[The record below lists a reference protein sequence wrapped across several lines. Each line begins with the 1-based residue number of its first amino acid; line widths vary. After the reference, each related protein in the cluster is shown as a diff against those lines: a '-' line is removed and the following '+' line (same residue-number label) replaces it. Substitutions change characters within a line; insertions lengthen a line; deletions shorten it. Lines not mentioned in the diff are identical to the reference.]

1 MTDTAPGSPAVLGIR
16 FVELTPA
23 ALAALADRDLVS
35 AGALAGVALTDFF
48 QTDDAMWLWRY
59 RLRQLAEDPDSARW
73 IARAVVAEPAG
84 VVVGYAGYHGKPDE
98 AGMVEVGYG
107 VDEPYRRRGYARAM
121 LTALLRRAA
130 EEPDV
135 RVVRATISPDNVGS
149 LATIKG
155 FGFEHKG
162 EQWDER
168 DGVELIFE
176 VAASGSEPA

>member
-16 FVELTPA
+16 LVELTPA
-23 ALAALADRDLVS
+23 ALAALADRDLAS

-84 VVVGYAGYHGKPDE
+84 VVVGYA
-98 AGMVEVGYG
+98 
-107 VDEPYRRRGYARAM
+107 VDERYRRRGYARAM

-176 VAASGSEPA
+176 VAASG